1 MARQIVDASGVVW
14 RVALSGRRTSYGR
27 DELSLEF
34 ERREAPREVRYCR
47 FSPQGAKM
55 GERAL
60 EEARDADLLR
70 YLATAQPAWTSPD
83 GEYGQSHA
91 G

>member
-1 MARQIVDASGVVW
+1 MARQITDASGVVW
-14 RVALSGRRTSYGR
+14 RVGLSGRRTSYGR

-34 ERREAPREVRYCR
+34 QQRDTPREVRYCR

-70 YLATAQPAWTSPD
+70 YLTTAQPAWTSPD
-83 GEYGQSHA
+83 GDYGQSPV